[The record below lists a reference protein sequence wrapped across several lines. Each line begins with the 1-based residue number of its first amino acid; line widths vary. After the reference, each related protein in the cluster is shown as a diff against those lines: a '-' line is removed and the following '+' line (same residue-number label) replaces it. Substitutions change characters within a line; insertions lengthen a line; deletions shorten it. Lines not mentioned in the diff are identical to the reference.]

1 MADGGGVSILE
12 DFKGFAILQNLLAAA
27 KVGPL
32 ASAFLVKSAAWG
44 TSAGIIF
51 FRMVL
56 SVRR

>member
-12 DFKGFAILQNLLAAA
+12 DFKGFAILQKSASGGE
-27 KVGPL
+27 GPL

-44 TSAGIIF
+44 TSAVIIF